1 MKKKNLGYFLI
12 AFLTGIFLG
21 VMSVRLLGNTYVEK
35 TGLFS
40 AYFFDQYQNL
50 TINCDQVFFFVLRQ
64 RLKSILMI
72 WLMGLTSAGAAFTLI
87 YSGYLG
93 CMAGIAVMTAILRM
107 GWQGVLIVALS
118 LIPQI
123 FIYAPVM
130 VFFLNEVYEKGR
142 KRNSTHWV
150 RGKRETDWKYG
161 VLLFAV
167 LFFFLLGIVLE
178 SYVNPVI
185 LQYVLKKR

>member
-21 VMSVRLLGNTYVEK
+21 VMFVNLLGNTYIEK

-40 AYFFDQYQNL
+40 DYFFGQYQNL
-50 TINCDQVFFFVLRQ
+50 TVNCDQVFFFVLKK

-72 WLMGLTSAGAAFTLI
+72 WLMGMTSAGAVFTLL

-93 CMAGIAVMTAILRM
+93 CMVGIVVMTAILRM
-107 GWQGVLIVALS
+107 GWQGILIVVVS

-123 FIYAPVM
+123 FIYAPIM
-130 VFFLNEVYEKGR
+130 VFFLNEVYEKGVKR
-142 KRNSTHWV
+142 KNTHWV
-150 RGKRETDWKYG
+150 RGKREIDWRYG

-167 LFFFLLGIVLE
+167 LLFFFLGMVLE
-178 SYVNPVI
+178 SYVNPTV
-185 LQYVLKKR
+185 LQYVLKKI